1 MTTASRYLTSSDILF
16 RMSSLPFGVS
26 TDLPTWF
33 KAMQRL
39 LSVIFLFLLLGVQG
53 GTRAA
58 HEASRILIL
67 GDSLSSAHN
76 IPSDQGWVELFSTNI
91 RASFPQTSV
100 INASI
105 SGETTFGGLQRLPE
119 LLQQHQPSHL
129 IIELGGNDG
138 LRGLGF
144 DQSTD
149 NLRQMVELAKA
160 RGIEVLLIGV
170 RMPPNFG
177 AAYNSRFQQ
186 IFDEVV
192 AEYDIHYLPRFLEG
206 VAASDPALMQSDG
219 IHPTEQAQPLLA
231 QKVTSAMEQI
241 LSH

>member
-1 MTTASRYLTSSDILF
+1 
-16 RMSSLPFGVS
+16 V
-26 TDLPTWF
+26 
-33 KAMQRL
+33 
-39 LSVIFLFLLLGVQG
+39 LLGVHSVSDAKH
-53 GTRAA
+53 TEIRV
-58 HEASRILIL
+58 LIL
-67 GDSLSSAHN
+67 GDSLSAAHN
-76 IPSDQGWVELFSTNI
+76 MPVSRGWARLFSDNI
-91 RASFPQTSV
+91 GATFPQTTV

-144 DQSTD
+144 EQSTD
-149 NLRQMVELAKA
+149 NLRRMIELAQA
-160 RGIEVLLIGV
+160 RGIVVLLIGV

-186 IFDEVV
+186 IFDQVV

-206 VAASDPALMQSDG
+206 VAASDPALMQADG
-219 IHPTEQAQPLLA
+219 IHPTELAQPLLA
-231 QKVTSAMEQI
+231 QKVTSAMEEI